1 MGLNRK
7 IYPPP
12 ITRNMLIVSML
23 QAKRIY
29 FSKVVAGFLVIA
41 VFLLLPTKLRNNF
54 ETANFFVGKIC
65 SHGVCPHVTS
75 PRRSDP
81 PPSGA
86 PDLT

>member
-41 VFLLLPTKLRNNF
+41 VFLLQPTKLRNIF
-54 ETANFFVGKIC
+54 ETANFLSGKSAHMGSI
-65 SHGVCPHVTS
+65 PM
-75 PRRSDP
+75 
-81 PPSGA
+81 
-86 PDLT
+86 